1 MKVILQK
8 DVKGTGKAG
17 SIIEVKEGYARNYLF
32 PKQLAILADQA
43 GVNAMNVKAQ
53 AEQHKKDM
61 DKKHMQELAAKL
73 EGKNFTVKVKC
84 GENGKL
90 FGSVTSKE
98 IADVMREQNYDI
110 DKKKIV
116 LDEPIKALGKSYL
129 EIKLYPSVSVKV
141 SVTVVAQ

>member
-8 DVKGTGKAG
+8 DVKGLGKAG
-17 SIIEVKEGYARNYLF
+17 SVIEVKEGYARNFLF
-32 PKQLAILADQA
+32 ARQLAVLADQA
-43 GVNAMNVKAQ
+43 GINAMNVKSQ
-53 AEQHKKDM
+53 AEQHRKDV
-61 DKKHMQELAAKL
+61 DKKNMQELAAKL

-98 IADVMREQNYDI
+98 IADVMREQKYDI

-116 LDEPIKALGKSYL
+116 MEEPIRTLGQSKI
-129 EIKLYPSVSVKV
+129 EIRLYPAVTVHIT
-141 SVTVVAQ
+141 VTVVA